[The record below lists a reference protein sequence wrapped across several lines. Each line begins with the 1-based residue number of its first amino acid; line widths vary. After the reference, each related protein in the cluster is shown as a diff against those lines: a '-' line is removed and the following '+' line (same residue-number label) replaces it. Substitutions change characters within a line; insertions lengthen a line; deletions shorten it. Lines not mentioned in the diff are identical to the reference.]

1 MREMNAAEA
10 ALEIA
15 EAFGSQP
22 TLSERAWKIEPREP
36 VRATFRGA
44 TSGVP
49 AVAYRGGRGPIKR
62 NKSRRWHAKRLAKK
76 VR

>member
-1 MREMNAAEA
+1 MNAAEA

-22 TLSERAWKIEPREP
+22 TLSERAWTIEAHEP
-36 VRATFRGA
+36 VNAFAPGITK
-44 TSGVP
+44 GVP
-49 AVAYRGGRGPIKR
+49 AIAYRGGRGPIKR